1 MKKFL
6 CYDTVEA
13 ARGEINVN
21 ENGML
26 KPYRNIPI
34 YICNWEELGYVVDF
48 YDLAPSIIE
57 QQIYS
62 GYTDEDFVEDP
73 ELEDRL
79 NKIVDAE
86 YKKHRILMEKV
97 IEMASNFYPICWC
110 NYDGGPNYWEL
121 VNVYPGFEENKPSI
135 TLRRMVMNPEESI
148 TITQIT
154 VDITG
159 TVVKLRSGLFV
170 KDR

>member
-13 ARGEINVN
+13 ALGEINVN

-48 YDLAPSIIE
+48 YDLDPSIIV

-79 NKIVDAE
+79 DKIVDAE
-86 YKKHRILMEKV
+86 CKK
-97 IEMASNFYPICWC
+97 
-110 NYDGGPNYWEL
+110 
-121 VNVYPGFEENKPSI
+121 
-135 TLRRMVMNPEESI
+135 T
-148 TITQIT
+148 
-154 VDITG
+154 
-159 TVVKLRSGLFV
+159 
-170 KDR
+170 